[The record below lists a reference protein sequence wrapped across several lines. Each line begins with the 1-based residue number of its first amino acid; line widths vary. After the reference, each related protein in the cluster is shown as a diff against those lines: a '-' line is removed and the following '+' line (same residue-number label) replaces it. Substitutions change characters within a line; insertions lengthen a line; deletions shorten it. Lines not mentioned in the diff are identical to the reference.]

1 MKMKN
6 NTLEV
11 LIAIL
16 IIVVLEGIFVIGVL
30 ADFNLDIRNMKQEL
44 RQHAADCTHHFE
56 SLDSV
61 STELEKRVQRTEV
74 EVQFFISGGW
84 K

>member
-1 MKMKN
+1 MKN

-11 LIAIL
+11 LITIL
-16 IIVVLEGIFVIGVL
+16 IIVVVLESIFTVGVL
-30 ADFNLDIRNMKQEL
+30 TDFNLDIRNMKQGL
-44 RQHAADCTHHFE
+44 RQHEADCTHHFE
-56 SLDSV
+56 SLDYV
-61 STELEKRVQRTEV
+61 STELEKRVQRTEG